1 MTKPM
6 TKDQEQQSLVFL
18 YEALDQAVRE
28 DKTDIAVSFQKEI
41 DKIEGRVR
49 E

>member
-18 YEALDQAVRE
+18 YGALDQAVRE
-28 DKTDIAVSFQKEI
+28 DKADKAVSFQREI
-41 DKIEGRVR
+41 DKVEGRVR